1 MSENVVNLQS
11 APELYLTRKQLAEK
25 LNIGLSTVDKF
36 VREGCPSHTWGI
48 RTRRFRLGEVE
59 SWLRARE
66 RERMAAA

>member
-36 VREGCPSHTWGI
+36 VRLGMPSQTWGI
-48 RTRRFRLGEVE
+48 RTRRFRLSECE
-59 SWLRARE
+59 RWLRE
-66 RERMAAA
+66 RERMAA